1 MNATS
6 HRHDVRPEPGEIPA
20 RQGRAPA
27 SPDALRAPRPT
38 WRDPRLW
45 VGVAIVA
52 VCVLV
57 GARLLAGA
65 DDTVR
70 VWAAAE
76 RLPAGT
82 TVGAGALQPQEVR
95 FASSELADRYL
106 SAEQAPPQGVTLE
119 REVLAGELLPRA
131 ALGAGTGA
139 ELVEVPVAVGAHAV
153 PADLRVG
160 DVVDVWVAPHSAAL
174 TPDSGAEPR
183 AQRVL
188 EQVRVVAAPRGG
200 SALGPATTRQVVIGV
215 PASEEGVLPTA
226 LAELSAGHPV
236 LVRRG

>member
-1 MNATS
+1 VNATS
-6 HRHDVRPEPGEIPA
+6 HRYDVRPEPGEIPA
-20 RQGRAPA
+20 KQGRAPA

-45 VGVAIVA
+45 LGVVIVA

-82 TVGAGALQPQEVR
+82 TVAAGVLQPQEVR
-95 FASSELADRYL
+95 FASPELADRYL
-106 SAEQAPPQGVTLE
+106 SADQALPQRVTLE

-131 ALGAGTGA
+131 ALGAGTED
-139 ELVEVPVAVGAHAV
+139 ELVEVPVEIGAHAV
-153 PADLRVG
+153 PVDLRVG
-160 DVVDVWVAPHSAAL
+160 DVVDVWVAPDPTAP
-174 TPDSGAEPR
+174 TPGREAEQR

-188 EQVRVVAAPRGG
+188 EQVQVVAAPRGG

-215 PASEEGVLPTA
+215 PVSEEGVLPTA